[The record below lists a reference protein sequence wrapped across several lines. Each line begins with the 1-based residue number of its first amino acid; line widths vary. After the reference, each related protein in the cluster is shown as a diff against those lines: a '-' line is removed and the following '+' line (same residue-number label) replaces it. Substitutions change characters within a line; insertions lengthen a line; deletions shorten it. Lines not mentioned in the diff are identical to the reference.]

1 MSSNRMSGSFVL
13 PREDSLPEVFH
24 LRRSLYV
31 WFFVDIGPL
40 QCLSTCLIWIFVDF
54 AILKC
59 LLVKHLLVICL
70 CFGVL
75 LWSRNRILWPIM
87 DPAEIQKVKQ
97 AISSQG
103 ALVGQHE
110 NALSVIMDKLLH
122 LSTSMTQLDQR
133 LNQVATQLSALAD
146 PVPPSS
152 PPVPVPPEAASP
164 AQPYNPRE
172 PFIPTPDRYS
182 GELGS
187 CSQFL
192 YQCSLVFDQQPL
204 TYSSDRSKIAFVCSL
219 LFGRASAWALAMANA
234 NSPAWQSYLLFCSEL
249 RKVFDH
255 PLQSKEAG
263 NRLLSLRQGS
273 HSVADY
279 SVEFRILAIEAGWD
293 EKALQGIF
301 MRGLREELK
310 DELAAR
316 DETSSLE
323 ELISLAI
330 RLDNRLCERRRERAA
345 SSRVPLPL
353 PKPFRLP
360 GSLQPHPL
368 QEAPSPSV
376 VTPAAPS
383 SPVPEEPMQLGR
395 MKLSPAERQRR
406 LLQRLCV
413 YCGAADHY
421 LANCPARP
429 KDQAHQPPRGRW

>member
-1 MSSNRMSGSFVL
+1 
-13 PREDSLPEVFH
+13 
-24 LRRSLYV
+24 
-31 WFFVDIGPL
+31 
-40 QCLSTCLIWIFVDF
+40 
-54 AILKC
+54 
-59 LLVKHLLVICL
+59 
-70 CFGVL
+70 
-75 LWSRNRILWPIM
+75 M

-97 AISSQG
+97 AFSSQG

-164 AQPYNPRE
+164 AQPNNPRE
-172 PFIPTPDRYS
+172 PFIPTPD
-182 GELGS
+182 
-187 CSQFL
+187 
-192 YQCSLVFDQQPL
+192 
-204 TYSSDRSKIAFVCSL
+204 
-219 LFGRASAWALAMANA
+219 
-234 NSPAWQSYLLFCSEL
+234 
-249 RKVFDH
+249 
-255 PLQSKEAG
+255 
-263 NRLLSLRQGS
+263 
-273 HSVADY
+273 
-279 SVEFRILAIEAGWD
+279 
-293 EKALQGIF
+293 
-301 MRGLREELK
+301 REELK

-330 RLDNRLCERRRERAA
+330 RLDNRLCERRREKAA

-383 SPVPEEPMQLGR
+383 SPVPVEPMQLGR

-406 LLQRLCV
+406 LLQRLCI